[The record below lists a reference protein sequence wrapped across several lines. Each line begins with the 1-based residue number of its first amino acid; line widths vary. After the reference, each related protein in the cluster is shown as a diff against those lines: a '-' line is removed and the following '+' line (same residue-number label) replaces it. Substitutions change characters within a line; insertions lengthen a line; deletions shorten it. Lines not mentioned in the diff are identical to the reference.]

1 MAQLSGNT
9 CDIITLLPLGVIC
22 DSTNASTPT
31 TSNGSIYLQIT
42 GGSSPYNVTW
52 SNGGQGQSLINL
64 KHGDYTATVV
74 DYYGDYSATTTCTVG
89 YDTFNL
95 DWFENCSNPGTYIYY
110 VSQEPSIF
118 TSGLIYELSGRDGC
132 WTSSGTTLWTG
143 QTYTDSFATVKGGP
157 FDDCET
163 CLPDPEPT
171 PVYPQYI
178 CLAKDTSPFTQYTF
192 ESGSTIYNG
201 YPVWE
206 ETGSTNYKMVY
217 LSNQAVWFMSG
228 WTGNGTLQTNTKS
241 SPPPT
246 GAWLQLGSDI
256 TWTAT
261 VGVCTATPISIQLQ
275 LSNPTCANDKDGE
288 IVVTASGG
296 VPGYTYSLDGNFY
309 QNGSTFT
316 SLDQGSGTV
325 YVKDSNGTVQTKTY
339 TLSYQNPLRTYKAS
353 VFASTVTTVTN
364 TNTKQ
369 VKKQTFTTVLGNNS
383 DKPVSPDIVTY
394 TVAIRYEATL
404 WGTYNS
410 SVSDMPLL
418 ITGIT
423 ANATG
428 GYSIT
433 SDSTAGPT
441 VVVGVRTS
449 GGQTQ
454 PTREIKFNKVYQ
466 IKYNPQNYTVGET
479 LTFEVTNGGEIYAG
493 GRNDLLQKVDTSIRY
508 VSASNCTLV
517 NTNPCS
523 VAKNNLWQN
532 NSYLQIVVQ

>member
-64 KHGDYTATVV
+64 KPGDYTATVV

-89 YDTFNL
+89 YDSFNL
-95 DWFENCSNPGTYIYY
+95 DWFENCSNSGTYVYY
-110 VSQEPSIF
+110 VSQAPSIF
-118 TSGLIYELSGRDGC
+118 TSGLVYELSGRDGC

-157 FDDCET
+157 FDTCEA

-192 ESGSTIYNG
+192 ESGSTTYNG

-217 LSNQAVWFMSG
+217 LSNQAVWSMSG
-228 WTGNGTLQTNTKS
+228 WTNGILQTNTKS

-261 VGVCTATPISIQLQ
+261 SGICTTTPISIQLQ
-275 LSNPTCANDKDGE
+275 LSNPSCSKDKDGQ
-288 IVVTASGG
+288 ILITASGG
-296 VPGYTYSLDGNFY
+296 VPGYTYSLDGNTY
-309 QNGSTFT
+309 QNSSTF
-316 SLDQGSGTV
+316 SNQDAGSGTV
-325 YVKDSNGTVQTKTY
+325 YVKDSNGTIQTKSY
-339 TLSYQNPLRTYKAS
+339 TLSYLYTPVTYENSLGFTGNSYYLPTIYTQNYRQKFEWGFKSEITPSISSPKVLTYDFIVESEFQTQSWNSNKPS
-353 VFASTVTTVTN
+353 VVTGVTINTVGNVSISGPTN
-364 TNTKQ
+364 TYNTYSISRTGCGSGSFITNSNLKQ
-369 VKKQTFTTVLGNNS
+369 VWRVTVLS
-383 DKPVSPDIVTY
+383 
-394 TVAIRYEATL
+394 
-404 WGTYNS
+404 
-410 SVSDMPLL
+410 L
-418 ITGIT
+418 IHI
-423 ANATG
+423 
-428 GYSIT
+428 
-433 SDSTAGPT
+433 
-441 VVVGVRTS
+441 
-449 GGQTQ
+449 
-454 PTREIKFNKVYQ
+454 
-466 IKYNPQNYTVGET
+466 
-479 LTFEVTNGGEIYAG
+479 
-493 GRNDLLQKVDTSIRY
+493 
-508 VSASNCTLV
+508 
-517 NTNPCS
+517 
-523 VAKNNLWQN
+523 
-532 NSYLQIVVQ
+532 

>member
-9 CDIITLLPLGVIC
+9 CDVITLLPLGVIC
-22 DSTNASTPT
+22 NTTNASTPT

-64 KHGDYTATVV
+64 KAGDYTATVV

-89 YDTFNL
+89 YNSFNL
-95 DWFENCSNPGTYIYY
+95 DWFENCSNSGTYVYY
-110 VSQEPSIF
+110 VSQAPSIF

-143 QTYTDSFATVKGGP
+143 QTYTDSFASIKGGP
-157 FDDCET
+157 FDDCDT
-163 CLPDPEPT
+163 CLPDPVPT

-228 WTGNGTLQTNTKS
+228 WTGGGTLQTNTNS
-241 SPPPT
+241 APPPT

-261 VGVCTATPISIQLQ
+261 SGICTTTPISIQLQ
-275 LSNPTCANDKDGE
+275 LSNPACVNDKDGE

-339 TLSYQNPLRTYKAS
+339 TLSYQNPIRTYKAS
-353 VFASTVTTVTN
+353 IGSSTETLVTKTLTRE
-364 TNTKQ
+364 
-369 VKKQTFTTVLGNNS
+369 VKKKTFTIVLGNS
-383 DKPVSPDIVTY
+383 FTDVPVSPDVVTY
-394 TVAIRYEATL
+394 QVGINYSADLY
-404 WGTYNS
+404 GTYNS
-410 SVSDMPLL
+410 LVSDVPSM

-423 ANATG
+423 VNATG

-433 SDSTAGPT
+433 SQSNYYNVTTGTRT
-441 VVVGVRTS
+441 VGNK
-449 GGQTQ
+449 TQ
-454 PTREIKFNKVYQ
+454 PTSAVTFNNVYQ
-466 IKYNPQNYTVGET
+466 VEYDPQNTIVGET
-479 LTFEVTNGGEIYAG
+479 LTFETTNGVEIYSG
-493 GRNDLLQKVDTSIRY
+493 GPEDLLQEAETNVQATVSKCKLTNVNACS
-508 VSASNCTLV
+508 SASCFGVV
-517 NTNPCS
+517 N
-523 VAKNNLWQN
+523 NNLE
-532 NSYLQIVVQ
+532 IDI